1 MTADHEKEVLFSPKV
16 QDGVSLAT
24 NQLFKKWKG
33 DPLNDILIDALNLSF
48 ELAHVTKTGFYL
60 HCHTIEGVIRVGL
73 HGVERPPLST
83 ATVHVEKDA
92 LVFFDSSGEEL
103 LGVACDDVSD
113 LVYVP
118 KNSGTYR

>member
-1 MTADHEKEVLFSPKV
+1 MTADHEKEVMFSSRV
-16 QDGVSLAT
+16 QDGVSIAT
-24 NQLFKKWKG
+24 NQLLKRWKR
-33 DPLNDILIDALNLSF
+33 DPLNDQLIDALNLTF

-60 HCHTIEGVIRVGL
+60 HCRTIEGVIRVGL

-103 LGVACDDVSD
+103 LGVVCGDVLD

-118 KNSGTYR
+118 QNPGTYR